1 MTQHKHIVLRM
12 TWPRGHVATV
22 CAAAAILMLARAATA
37 HACPACKESLF
48 DPSQLP
54 QKLATARAYALSI
67 GVMLAVPACLV
78 GGIATLIIRSIR
90 RARRAASAAAQHSP
104 TP

>member
-1 MTQHKHIVLRM
+1 MVRI
-12 TWPRGHVATV
+12 TWPRGRVAAMCLATAV
-22 CAAAAILMLARAATA
+22 SMLALAATA

-48 DPSQLP
+48 DPGQLP

-78 GGIATLIIRSIR
+78 GGITTLIIRSIR
-90 RARRAASAAAQHSP
+90 RARRAAGAAASHSP